1 MSLTIST
8 QLFGKLEARME
19 DLREAAGEDMAS
31 VQKAVDRLVKTFAE
45 LRGTATSG
53 AASASAASDSEAQ
66 GAVKGKKVR
75 KSRKNKGAE
84 DADGD
89 GEPKAKRPPTEWSIH
104 CTSVLFPLIMPAI
117 KEAKEAEK
125 LKEDDKR
132 EIKTGFHLSVAGYL
146 KNSGKMNPTE
156 DEVKE
161 AIEYLLSHPDHKS
174 ETQKIRSA
182 SNSTDEAPKPKKEKK
197 QMLPKKAEVVTTTA
211 TEDKV
216 AEAAAV
222 IAKLDAVL
230 GESDDEDSDDEEEE
244 KEEDVPLVDFEYKG
258 NKYLKDPF
266 QEVYTA
272 TGQMKWVGT
281 WNGKK
286 IVGGKPGDEPA
297 RVKKLIAS
305 QD

>member
-19 DLREAAGEDMAS
+19 DLREAAGEDMAA
-31 VQKAVDRLVKTFAE
+31 VQKSIDRLVKTFAE

-197 QMLPKKAEVVTTTA
+197 QMLPKKAEVADTVAPTVETA
-211 TEDKV
+211 KID
-216 AEAAAV
+216 AALARCEP
-222 IAKLDAVL
+222 D
-230 GESDDEDSDDEEEE
+230 EDEDSDDEEEE

>member
-66 GAVKGKKVR
+66 GAVKGKKLR
-75 KSRKNKGAE
+75 KSRK

-104 CTSVLFPLIMPAI
+104 CTNVLFPLIMPAI

-182 SNSTDEAPKPKKEKK
+182 SNSTDEAPKK
-197 QMLPKKAEVVTTTA
+197 LGRPKKAESASAPVVTTTAA

-230 GESDDEDSDDEEEE
+230 GESDDEDSDDEEDE
-244 KEEDVPLVDFEYKG
+244 KEDVPLVDFEYKG
-258 NKYLKDPF
+258 TKYLKDPF

-272 TGQMKWVGT
+272 TGRMKWVGT
-281 WNGKK
+281 FNGKK
-286 IVGGKPGDEPA
+286 IVKGEEPA

>member
-19 DLREAAGEDMAS
+19 DLREAAGEDMAA
-31 VQKAVDRLVKTFAE
+31 VQKSIDRLVKTFAE
-45 LRGTATSG
+45 LRGTATAGSVT
-53 AASASAASDSEAQ
+53 AVASDSEAQ
-66 GAVKGKKVR
+66 AIVKAKKSGKKA
-75 KSRKNKGAE
+75 KN
-84 DADGD
+84 ADGD

-197 QMLPKKAEVVTTTA
+197 QMLPKKAEVADTVAPTVETA
-211 TEDKV
+211 KID
-216 AEAAAV
+216 AALARCEP
-222 IAKLDAVL
+222 D
-230 GESDDEDSDDEEEE
+230 EDEDSDDEEEE

-286 IVGGKPGDEPA
+286 IVGGKHGDEPA